1 MSESELPPSGEGTH
15 ESDGSVSETP
25 PVPPAAPEDLTA
37 TEPISTGAA
46 APAPAAPV
54 AAPPVQE
61 AAAPAP
67 AAPVAVPPVQEGAVE
82 SGTAPRNR
90 SNRRRGRAGQV
101 VGVTGIVVSLALI
114 VVVVL
119 GRGWL
124 VGSVD
129 DVTGS
134 INDGL
139 GKGVTL
145 VDTASGRI
153 SDLASQVGAISDA
166 ASALASNPNPAP
178 GLSAALSAKLQPL
191 TDRYL
196 ALRSAYTD
204 LRTNVVA
211 AADRLQTLDRLLPF
225 ISIPQGPADALQTLD
240 SKLQALDASITE
252 LLTTPGSGA
261 VNAVAGGIATRAA
274 NVEAGL
280 QSVTTALDDVSTR
293 ITTLQGNVQQKADQV
308 KLLINVVTL
317 LLILGLLYSVF
328 LHWVLFRSGSSLRA
342 RNSGS

>member
-1 MSESELPPSGEGTH
+1 MILSRVWYVLLGL
-15 ESDGSVSETP
+15 
-25 PVPPAAPEDLTA
+25 A
-37 TEPISTGAA
+37 
-46 APAPAAPV
+46 
-54 AAPPVQE
+54 
-61 AAAPAP
+61 
-67 AAPVAVPPVQEGAVE
+67 VAVAMYVVYVAVGQFDRQATRSLKEGLASDSQTVE
-82 SGTAPRNR
+82 WALKIDT
-90 SNRRRGRAGQV
+90 RRR
-101 VGVTGIVVSLALI
+101 LDAL
-114 VVVVL
+114 
-119 GRGWL
+119 L

-280 QSVTTALDDVSTR
+280 QSLTTALDDVSTR